1 MNDSDTEAPQA
12 VAQKDTL
19 DNIVTRLNN
28 TYGVNL
34 TEDDQL
40 DIERI
45 RSKIEHSSDLEAVM
59 TANNTEQVKRDKFES
74 AIDELFLD
82 FIHDKLDLYKKLK
95 TPEFN
100 KALKQEWFDEYNQRF
115 FNEKPPKFEK

>member
-19 DNIVTRLNN
+19 DNIVTSLNN

-100 KALKQEWFDEYNQRF
+100 KALKQEWFDEYSQRF